1 MRTGKRYLEAIK
13 LVDRERKYGLDDA
26 IQTLKNMNK
35 AKFDETVEL
44 SCHLGV
50 DPKQAD
56 QMVRGV
62 VTLPHGTGKEVR
74 VIVFAQGEK
83 ANEAKEAGAEVVG
96 GEELVSK
103 VSEGWMDFEVA
114 VATPD
119 MMKMVS
125 KLGRILG
132 PRGLMPSPKAG
143 TVTFE
148 LARVIKEIKA
158 GRVEFRVD
166 KGANLHL
173 SVGKASFT
181 EQELIGN
188 VLACL
193 SAIMRGKPVA
203 CKGQYLKSATVSTC
217 MGPGIKLDVQQ
228 LTGKVQSSKDT

>member
-1 MRTGKRYLEAIK
+1 MRTGKRYLESIK
-13 LVDRERKYGLDDA
+13 LADRERKYGLDDA
-26 IQTLKNMNK
+26 IQALKNMNK

-50 DPKQAD
+50 DPKLAD

-166 KGANLHL
+166 RGANLHL

-193 SAIMRGKPVA
+193 SAIMRGKPIA
-203 CKGQYLKSATVSTC
+203 CKGQYLKSVTVSTC

-228 LTGKVQSSKDT
+228 LVMSAQSKGT

>member
-1 MRTGKRYLEAIK
+1 MARRGKRYLEASK
-13 LVDRERKYGLDDA
+13 PVGRGRKYGLDEA
-26 IQTLKNMNK
+26 IQVLKNVKK
-35 AKFDETVEL
+35 AKFDETVEV

-62 VTLPHGTGKEVR
+62 VTLPHGTGKKVR

-83 ANEAKEAGAEVVG
+83 ASEAKEAGAEVVG

-103 VSEGWMDFEVA
+103 VSGGWMDFEAV

-119 MMKMVS
+119 MMKVVS

-132 PRGLMPSPKAG
+132 PRGLMPNPKAG

-166 KGANLHL
+166 RGASLHL

-181 EQELIGN
+181 DSQLSDN
-188 VLACL
+188 VAACF
-193 SAIMRGKPVA
+193 SAILRAKPAA
-203 CKGQYLKSATVSTC
+203 CKGQYLKSVTVSTC

-228 LTGKVQSSKDT
+228 LTVKVQN

>member
-1 MRTGKRYLEAIK
+1 MRRAKRYLEAIK
-13 LVDRERKYGLDDA
+13 LVDRERKYRLDEA
-26 IQTLKNMNK
+26 IQVLKNMNK

-83 ANEAKEAGAEVVG
+83 AKEAKEAGAEAVG

-103 VSEGWMDFEVA
+103 ISDGWMDFEAA

-119 MMKMVS
+119 MMKVVS

-132 PRGLMPSPKAG
+132 PRGLMPNPKAG
-143 TVTFE
+143 TVSFE

-166 KGANLHL
+166 RGANLHI
-173 SVGKASFT
+173 SVGKARFG
-181 EQELIGN
+181 EEELNGN
-188 VLACL
+188 VVACL
-193 SAIMRGKPVA
+193 SAILRGKPAA
-203 CKGQYLKSATVSTC
+203 CKGQYLKSVTVSTC
-217 MGPGIKLDVQQ
+217 MGPGIRLDVQQ
-228 LTGKVQSSKDT
+228 LMTIAK